1 MKCWLSKHG
10 APKRLYSDNGGEF
23 NNEEVRDL
31 AENFNMEV
39 KTTAAYSPWSNDLLE
54 RHNRTLTEILLKLRA
69 ENDCDWETA
78 LNWGLMAK
86 NSLHNVHGFS
96 PYQLVYGRNPNLPSV
111 LTNRPPALEGTTM
124 SALVG

>member
-86 NSLHNVHGFS
+86 NSLHNS
-96 PYQLVYGRNPNLPSV
+96 WI
-111 LTNRPPALEGTTM
+111 
-124 SALVG
+124 

>member
-78 LNWGLMAK
+78 LNWRLMAK